1 MAVTPSGFVLHMMQL
16 NRLYDFD
23 EDGNLLGIREVEY
36 ERDPYMEVL
45 EDMANLGGETALLM
59 DAESVGGSRA
69 EIVFAPG
76 EGISVPDDEYSHAL
90 YHESGCALQDVWPQE
105 SGVLA
110 LIERSDG
117 QRVGLSIDAD
127 GGVQEVEAPEP
138 RKRNRQAVSG
148 GTLSWSEEPGGAAV
162 TLEDGQGRE
171 IWRVRTMIHIAAD
184 RLEWL
189 CAQELPDGSFALGG
203 RYLTGDGAVQEQA
216 ATMAVIGPEGV
227 LREIV
232 PIQSGEEDMPVGCVR
247 DMVYDPQRGLLLLT
261 ARGGQTKN
269 GVCDIQTADGSFDVY
284 VHVGFE
290 AEDARLTLDDSG
302 YAYVCGTD
310 RDNGQNITSVVRVD
324 LDAGE
329 APVKR

>member
-1 MAVTPSGFVLHMMQL
+1 
-16 NRLYDFD
+16 
-23 EDGNLLGIREVEY
+23 
-36 ERDPYMEVL
+36 
-45 EDMANLGGETALLM
+45 
-59 DAESVGGSRA
+59 
-69 EIVFAPG
+69 
-76 EGISVPDDEYSHAL
+76 
-90 YHESGCALQDVWPQE
+90 
-105 SGVLA
+105 
-110 LIERSDG
+110 
-117 QRVGLSIDAD
+117 
-127 GGVQEVEAPEP
+127 
-138 RKRNRQAVSG
+138 
-148 GTLSWSEEPGGAAV
+148 V

-310 RDNGQNITSVVRVD
+310 RDNGQNITAVVRVD